1 MFHPLK
7 LSEIVL
13 QKANNYLLLLIVSIS
28 TEERVQLA
36 QTLRTTSLS
45 RILRTIKMIKNR
57 CEVVEQL
64 RNLVFDL
71 KKFSTERE
79 HIQLAIDLFD
89 YIK

>member
-1 MFHPLK
+1 M
-7 LSEIVL
+7 
-13 QKANNYLLLLIVSIS
+13 NLLLDTDERENILSILNSIVSIS

-79 HIQLAIDLFD
+79 HIQLAIEDN
-89 YIK
+89 